1 MKIIDEKGRLFG
13 KINLIDLLVILVI
26 VIAAA
31 ALLWK
36 FGGKRATE
44 AVTAKPKTAT
54 FTIVAQDVPEEV
66 CRFAETQVG
75 QQLTN
80 SDKLI
85 NATVVSTAYKTVEGQ
100 KNPDLYIVVEADVSY
115 ASYVYKVGTQ
125 EVRVGFDY
133 IVKTSE
139 FEMTGTVCNLEVTD
153 G

>member
-1 MKIIDEKGRLFG
+1 MKVIDEKGRLFG

-26 VIAAA
+26 VIAAV

-36 FGGKRATE
+36 FAGKK
-44 AVTAKPKTAT
+44 AVESVSAKPKVAT
-54 FTIVAQDVPEEV
+54 FTVIAQDVPEEV
-66 CRFAETQVG
+66 CVFADSQIGES
-75 QQLTN
+75 LTN

-85 NATVVSTAYKTVEGQ
+85 NATVTSASYKAVEGQ
-100 KNPDLYIVVEADVSY
+100 KNPDLYLGIEADVSY

-125 EVRVGFDY
+125 EVRVGFEY

-139 FEMTGTVCNLEVTD
+139 FEITGTVCDLEVTD